1 MYLLKLL
8 SLNGEKRGRLY
19 LMNNHSDWYLVKKEG
34 NQVLLRNNIFKSER
48 LEKRKEINSKMLRII
63 HIKLN
68 LYLIDYITFI
78 TLMFII

>member
-1 MYLLKLL
+1 
-8 SLNGEKRGRLY
+8 
-19 LMNNHSDWYLVKKEG
+19 MNNHSDWYLVKKVG

>member
-8 SLNGEKRGRLY
+8 SLNGEKRGRSY
-19 LMNNHSDWYLVKKEG
+19 LLNNDSDWYLVKKEG
-34 NQVLLRNNIFKSER
+34 NKVLLRNNIFKLER